1 MAARRGKTQAR
12 RNSSSQG
19 TPGWVWLVA
28 GVAIA
33 AVVFLAAPNLFKGE
47 GDGFLR
53 AGPQPNPN
61 AQPAPVADADS
72 DVGSQPAAQP
82 ATPKPAEPEK
92 PAATQY
98 DFYTL
103 LPGKEVEMSDAELAA
118 SARAEDQRRAKAEAS
133 RAQAAL
139 EGKPVPPASTAT
151 PAPTA
156 TASVVSTAPVT
167 ASNRPLPAPLS
178 ERPAAATPPASTA
191 PASTSTAAAP
201 APRAEA
207 APTAPATT
215 AAPAPADNARYILQA
230 GAFGASG
237 DAEATKAKL
246 AMMGLAARV
255 ESAQINGKTVY
266 RVRMGPY
273 GSAGELSEAKQKL
286 DGTGLQAM
294 AIKAQ

>member
-1 MAARRGKTQAR
+1 MAARRGKSQAR
-12 RNSSSQG
+12 RNSSQG
-19 TPGWVWLVA
+19 TPGWVWLIA

-33 AVVFLAAPNLFKGE
+33 AVVFLAAPNLFKGDA
-47 GDGFLR
+47 DGFLR
-53 AGPQPNPN
+53 AGPRPDPN
-61 AQPAPVADADS
+61 AQPAPVAEAES
-72 DVGSQPAAQP
+72 DVGSQVEAPAA
-82 ATPKPAEPEK
+82 AKPAEPAK

-118 SARAEDQRRAKAEAS
+118 SARAEDQRRVRTEAQ

-139 EGKPVPPASTAT
+139 EGKPVPPAAAPAPSSTAAT
-151 PAPTA
+151 TTAGTA
-156 TASVVSTAPVT
+156 TAPASTA
-167 ASNRPLPAPLS
+167 LPAPLN
-178 ERPAAATPPASTA
+178 ERPASPPPAAATPVASA
-191 PASTSTAAAP
+191 PAAAAP
-201 APRAEA
+201 NA
-207 APTAPATT
+207 T
-215 AAPAPADNARYILQA
+215 AAPAPAIAAAESNVRYILQA

-246 AMMGLAARV
+246 AMIGLPARV

-273 GSAGELSEAKQKL
+273 GTAGELSEAKQKV

>member
-1 MAARRGKTQAR
+1 MAARRGKSQAR
-12 RNSSSQG
+12 RNSSQG

-33 AVVFLAAPNLFKGE
+33 AVVFLAAPNLFKSD

-53 AGPQPNPN
+53 VGPQPDPN
-61 AQPAPVADADS
+61 AQPAPVSDADP
-72 DVGSQPAAQP
+72 DVGAEL
-82 ATPKPAEPEK
+82 PKPGTTPAEPAK

-118 SARAEDQRRAKAEAS
+118 SARAEDQRRAKAEAL

-139 EGKPVPPASTAT
+139 EGRPVPATAT
-151 PAPTA
+151 PAATVATA
-156 TASVVSTAPVT
+156 TPASVTTS
-167 ASNRPLPAPLS
+167 PLPAPVT
-178 ERPAAATPPASTA
+178 ERPAATTA
-191 PASTSTAAAP
+191 PAATPATAAAT
-201 APRAEA
+201 
-207 APTAPATT
+207 TAPKPAAT
-215 AAPAPADNARYILQA
+215 AAATPAAADPAASNVRYILQA

-246 AMMGLAARV
+246 AMIGLAARV

-273 GSAGELSEAKQKL
+273 GSAGELAEAKQKL

>member
-1 MAARRGKTQAR
+1 MAARRGKSQAR
-12 RNSSSQG
+12 RNSSQG

-33 AVVFLAAPNLFKGE
+33 AVVFLAAPNLFKSD

-53 AGPQPNPN
+53 VGPKPDPN
-61 AQPAPVADADS
+61 AQPAPVSDADP
-72 DVGSQPAAQP
+72 DVGAEL
-82 ATPKPAEPEK
+82 PKPGTAPAEPAK

-118 SARAEDQRRAKAEAS
+118 SARAEDQRRAKAEAQ

-139 EGKPVPPASTAT
+139 EGRPVPAGTATAT
-151 PAPTA
+151 PAATVATA
-156 TASVVSTAPVT
+156 TPATVT
-167 ASNRPLPAPLS
+167 TSPLPAPVT
-178 ERPAAATPPASTA
+178 ERPAATTTPAATPA
-191 PASTSTAAAP
+191 TAAAT
-201 APRAEA
+201 
-207 APTAPATT
+207 TAPKPAAT
-215 AAPAPADNARYILQA
+215 AAATPAAADPAASNVRYILQA

-246 AMMGLAARV
+246 AMIGLAARV

-273 GSAGELSEAKQKL
+273 GSAGELAEAKQKL

>member
-1 MAARRGKTQAR
+1 MAARRGKSQAR
-12 RNSSSQG
+12 RNSNQG

-33 AVVFLAAPNLFKGE
+33 AVVFLAAPNLFKNE

-53 AGPQPNPN
+53 VGPQPDPN
-61 AQPAPVADADS
+61 AQPAPVSDAET
-72 DVGSQPAAQP
+72 DVGAELPKPGAA
-82 ATPKPAEPEK
+82 TPAEPAK
-92 PAATQY
+92 PATTQY

-118 SARAEDQRRAKAEAS
+118 SARAEDQRRAKAEAQ

-139 EGKPVPPASTAT
+139 EGRPLPPAPAPTSTAATTTPAPVSTAALPAPVNERPAAT
-151 PAPTA
+151 PAPAASAPTAVATAPKPDAPAA
-156 TASVVSTAPVT
+156 TAS
-167 ASNRPLPAPLS
+167 
-178 ERPAAATPPASTA
+178 AAATTPAA
-191 PASTSTAAAP
+191 G
-201 APRAEA
+201 
-207 APTAPATT
+207 
-215 AAPAPADNARYILQA
+215 NVRYILQA

-246 AMMGLAARV
+246 AMIGLAARV

-273 GSAGELSEAKQKL
+273 GSAGELAEAKQKL

>member
-156 TASVVSTAPVT
+156 TASVASTAPVT

-191 PASTSTAAAP
+191 PASTSTAATP
-201 APRAEA
+201 ALPLPRS
-207 APTAPATT
+207 
-215 AAPAPADNARYILQA
+215 ILFLHQFWTSLSSV
-230 GAFGASG
+230 GVQVPLDHSHRRIGICRGLPQEGDRGCGIFVHSG
-237 DAEATKAKL
+237 DKIFPK
-246 AMMGLAARV
+246 GLPSLV
-255 ESAQINGKTVY
+255 SG
-266 RVRMGPY
+266 GPNHR
-273 GSAGELSEAKQKL
+273 SPSS
-286 DGTGLQAM
+286 
-294 AIKAQ
+294 

>member
-61 AQPAPVADADS
+61 AQPAPVADGDG
-72 DVGSQPAAQP
+72 DVGTQPAAQP
-82 ATPKPAEPEK
+82 ATPKPAEAEK

-118 SARAEDQRRAKAEAS
+118 SARAEEQRRAKAEAS

-139 EGKPVPPASTAT
+139 EGKPVPPQATAT
-151 PAPTA
+151 APTAPAA
-156 TASVVSTAPVT
+156 TASVASTAPVT

-178 ERPAAATPPASTA
+178 ERPAATPPATTA

-201 APRAEA
+201 AARTETA
-207 APTAPATT
+207 AAATSAPA
-215 AAPAPADNARYILQA
+215 AADNARYILQA